1 MKTGADLPECLVNHI
16 LSYRPTHP
24 VARLVQNPDIHTCYR
39 MTEHWTNVWEMCY
52 DFDQTTKDILSL
64 IERRDQ
70 ELETLNFDEAFT
82 INVEI
87 VETMLEHDKNM
98 KTAHTLLDSIL
109 CGDVSDPRKAFE
121 LREGDTASLSFVSRF
136 EYDLVCVECLLLHSA
151 QLQKKWTTLLDRFSQ
166 GELLSIF
173 NSPLREMSVEMMLSV

>member
-39 MTEHWTNVWEMCY
+39 MTEYWTNVWDMCY
-52 DFDQTTKDILSL
+52 DFGQTTKDILSL

-70 ELETLNFDEAFT
+70 VVEALNFDEAFT

-87 VETMLEHDKNM
+87 VEMMLEHDKNM
-98 KTAHTLLDSIL
+98 KTAHNLLDSVL
-109 CGDVSDPRKAFE
+109 CGDVSDPRKEFDLSA
-121 LREGDTASLSFVSRF
+121 GSLSFVSRF
-136 EYDLVCVECLLLHSA
+136 EYDLVCVESLLLHSS
-151 QLQKKWTTLLDRFSQ
+151 QLKKKWASLLDRFSQ
-166 GELLSIF
+166 CELLSIF
-173 NSPLREMSVEMMLSV
+173 NSPLREMSVEMRLSV